1 MEPTILVVD
10 DHPGTCGLIQRV
22 LTRQGYGVVTV
33 GDGESALAAV
43 VKERPSL
50 VIVDVLLPGL
60 DGVTVLTRLRQH
72 DPRLPLIAMSAG
84 NSVPDLEGIPFLAK
98 PFGLST
104 LLQLVEGTVAGSLPG
119 LGLGT
124 PPSSL

>member
-1 MEPTILVVD
+1 MTCD
-10 DHPGTCGLIQRV
+10 DGNACTQNDECDGA
-22 LTRQGYGVVTV
+22 GNCV
-33 GDGESALAAV
+33 GRD
-43 VKERPSL
+43 L

-119 LGLGT
+119 PGFGT